1 MKGLDELFVVAWM
14 LFGILLTPL
23 FFIGFDF
30 WAGIRKAKQRKERI
44 TSEGWQRTVN
54 KIARYYNMLLALV
67 VVDCMQISGV
77 WYLDNYYDYHIP
89 IFPFITILGA
99 MVVAAIE
106 VRSIFEKAEDKAKKQ
121 ISDVAILAA
130 EIAKHKANPVEIAQ
144 ALAEYMNNS
153 KTKEETK

>member
-130 EIAKHKANPVEIAQ
+130 EIAKHKANPAEIAQ